1 MAKTRY
7 VAWFLGVGLVLAAC
21 WYFLWSAITPKG
33 QPPLTRLTSDNP
45 FVTDFNRA
53 STKVRMVLL
62 FSPT

>member
-1 MAKTRY
+1 MAKRKY
-7 VAWFLGVGLVLAAC
+7 VAWLLGVCLVLAAC

-33 QPPLTRLTSDNP
+33 QAPLTVLASDSP
-45 FVTDFNRA
+45 FVTEFNRA